1 LESRDGVDCDYLG
14 AADGET
20 YILEDG
26 LQRILLEFLFLAL
39 PRAFHYTA
47 QRDRMDFFIFRKVWA
62 VVDPSVLHLFI
73 FAILSEEVAV
83 KNMT

>member
-1 LESRDGVDCDYLG
+1 LP
-14 AADGET
+14 
-20 YILEDG
+20 
-26 LQRILLEFLFLAL
+26 LAL

-47 QRDRMDFFIFRKVWA
+47 QRDRMVFFIFRKVCA

-83 KNMT
+83 ERI